1 MTKET
6 SHTVRL
12 IGREMK
18 YLHTAAVNCLRRSNP
33 MRDQALVQGQV
44 YLELL
49 RECLQWELA
58 TKDLPGGDTAQEAL
72 LQELQQ
78 IIHPESD

>member
-1 MTKET
+1 MTHQT

-18 YLHTAAVNCLRRSNP
+18 YLHTAAVNSLRRSNP
-33 MRDQALVQGQV
+33 MRDQVLIQGQA

-49 RECLQWELA
+49 RECLQWELG
-58 TKDLPGGDTAQEAL
+58 TRDLPGGDTAQEAL

-78 IIHPESD
+78 IIHSEND

>member
-1 MTKET
+1 
-6 SHTVRL
+6 
-12 IGREMK
+12 
-18 YLHTAAVNCLRRSNP
+18 
-33 MRDQALVQGQV
+33 MRDQALIQGQA